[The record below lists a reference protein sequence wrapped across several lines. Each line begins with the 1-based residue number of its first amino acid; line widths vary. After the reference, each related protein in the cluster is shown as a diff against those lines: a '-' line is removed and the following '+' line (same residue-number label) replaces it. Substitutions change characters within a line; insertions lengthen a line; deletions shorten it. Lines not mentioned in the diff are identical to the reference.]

1 MATSLY
7 LNRTIEGIIREA
19 SQYFSVISVTG
30 PRQSGKST
38 LLKHLFPDVPKY
50 SLKDV
55 NVREFAEHDPIAFLH
70 QHPNGMFIDEI
81 QKVPQLLEYIQGIV
95 DDNPDCRF
103 LLTGSSNFELLHGLC
118 ESLPGRAGVYE
129 LLPMTY
135 HETASTMG
143 ELSLD
148 DFLYSGL
155 YPAICSKKN
164 KAKFFYPSYVK
175 TYLERDVRDLL
186 RIKDQ
191 MQFMKFMKLCASRVG
206 SIFNASDIGAQ
217 LGIDNKTV
225 SNWLSVLQASYL
237 VTLLPPYYENIS
249 KRLVKSPK
257 LYFND
262 PGLACFLLD
271 IESPRQ
277 LERDKMRGAIF
288 ENYVVMEVI
297 KHRYNRGLLNGVYFY
312 RDSNRNEVDILL
324 KEEGEITAIEV
335 KSSMTYHTSF
345 EDSISKL
352 SDWIKTPVTNKMIV
366 YTGDFENTTG
376 NIKILN
382 YRHLQAYLPDM
393 SSRTSPL
400 SFRA

>member
-1 MATSLY
+1 M
-7 LNRTIEGIIREA
+7 EGIIREA
-19 SQYFSVISVTG
+19 AKYFSVISVTG

-38 LLKHLFPDVPKY
+38 LLKYLFPNVPKY

-55 NVREFAEHDPIAFLH
+55 NVREFAEHDPVAFLH
-70 QHPNGMFIDEI
+70 QHPGGMFIDEV

-95 DDNPDCRF
+95 DDNPDCQF
-103 LLTGSSNFELLHGLC
+103 LLTGSSNFELLHSLS

-135 HETASTMG
+135 HETESTMG
-143 ELSLD
+143 EMSLNE
-148 DFLYSGL
+148 FLYSGL
-155 YPAICSKKN
+155 YPAICAKKN
-164 KAKFFYPSYVK
+164 KARLFYPSYVK

-186 RIKDQ
+186 KIKDQ
-191 MQFMKFMKLCASRVG
+191 MQFMKFMKLCAARVG
-206 SIFNASDIGAQ
+206 SVFNASEIAGQ
-217 LGIDNKTV
+217 LGVDGKTV
-225 SNWLSVLQASYL
+225 TSWLSVLQASYL

-297 KHRYNRGLLNGVYFY
+297 KHRYNRGLLDGVYFY
-312 RDSNRNEVDILL
+312 RDSNQNEVDILL

-335 KSSMTYHTSF
+335 KSSMTYHSSF

-352 SDWIKTPVTNKMIV
+352 AEWIKTPISNKLIV
-366 YTGDFENTTG
+366 YTGDFENTTA
-376 NIKILN
+376 NIKVLN
-382 YRHLQAYLPDM
+382 YRHLQAYLPH
-393 SSRTSPL
+393 L
-400 SFRA
+400 E

>member
-1 MATSLY
+1 MANNLY
-7 LNRTIEGIIREA
+7 LNRTMEGILREA
-19 SQYFSVISVTG
+19 AKYFSVISVTV

-38 LLKHLFPDVPKY
+38 LLKYLFPNVPKY

-55 NVREFAEHDPIAFLH
+55 NVREFAEHDPVAFLH
-70 QHPNGMFIDEI
+70 QHPGGMFIDEV

-95 DDNPDCRF
+95 DDNPDCQF
-103 LLTGSSNFELLHGLC
+103 LLTGSSNFELLHSLS

-135 HETASTMG
+135 HESESTMG
-143 ELSLD
+143 EMSLNE
-148 DFLYSGL
+148 FLYSGL
-155 YPAICSKKN
+155 YPAICAKKN
-164 KAKFFYPSYVK
+164 KARLFYPSYVK

-186 RIKDQ
+186 KIKDQ
-191 MQFMKFMKLCASRVG
+191 MQFMKFMKLCAARVG
-206 SIFNASDIGAQ
+206 SVFNASEIAGQ
-217 LGIDNKTV
+217 LGVDGKTV
-225 SNWLSVLQASYL
+225 TSWLSVLQASYL

-297 KHRYNRGLLNGVYFY
+297 KHRYNRGLLDGVYFY
-312 RDSNRNEVDILL
+312 RDSNQNEVDILL

-335 KSSMTYHTSF
+335 KSSMTYHSSF

-352 SDWIKTPVTNKMIV
+352 AEWIKTPISNKLIV
-366 YTGDFENTTG
+366 YTGDFENTTA
-376 NIKILN
+376 NIKVLN
-382 YRHLQAYLPDM
+382 YRHLQAYLPH
-393 SSRTSPL
+393 L
-400 SFRA
+400 E

>member
-1 MATSLY
+1 M
-7 LNRTIEGIIREA
+7 EGIIREA
-19 SQYFSVISVTG
+19 AKYFSVISVTG

-38 LLKHLFPDVPKY
+38 LLKYLFPNVPKY

-55 NVREFAEHDPIAFLH
+55 NVREFAEHDPVAFLH
-70 QHPNGMFIDEI
+70 QHPGGMFIDEV

-95 DDNPDCRF
+95 DDNPDCQF
-103 LLTGSSNFELLHGLC
+103 LLTGSSNFELLHNLS

-135 HETASTMG
+135 HETESTMG
-143 ELSLD
+143 EMSLNE
-148 DFLYSGL
+148 FLYSGL
-155 YPAICSKKN
+155 YPAICAKKN
-164 KAKFFYPSYVK
+164 KARLFYPSYVK

-186 RIKDQ
+186 KIKDQ
-191 MQFMKFMKLCASRVG
+191 MQFMKFMKLCAARVG
-206 SIFNASDIGAQ
+206 SVFNASEIAGQ
-217 LGIDNKTV
+217 LGVDGKTV
-225 SNWLSVLQASYL
+225 TSWLSVLQASYL

-297 KHRYNRGLLNGVYFY
+297 KHRYNRGLLDGVYFY
-312 RDSNRNEVDILL
+312 RDSNQNEVDILL

-335 KSSMTYHTSF
+335 KSSMTYHSSF

-352 SDWIKTPVTNKMIV
+352 AEWIKTPISNKLIV
-366 YTGDFENTTG
+366 YTGDFENTTAD
-376 NIKILN
+376 IKVLN
-382 YRHLQAYLPDM
+382 YRHLQAYLPH
-393 SSRTSPL
+393 L
-400 SFRA
+400 E

>member
-1 MATSLY
+1 MANNLY
-7 LNRTIEGIIREA
+7 LNRTMEGIIKEA
-19 SQYFSVISVTG
+19 SEYFSVISVTG

-55 NVREFAEHDPIAFLH
+55 NVREFAEHDPVAFLH
-70 QHPNGMFIDEI
+70 QHPGGMFIDEV

-95 DDNPDCRF
+95 DDNPDCQF
-103 LLTGSSNFELLHGLC
+103 LLTGSSNFELLHDLS
-118 ESLPGRAGVYE
+118 ESLSGRAGVYE

-135 HETASTMG
+135 HESESTMS

-148 DFLYSGL
+148 EFLYSGL
-155 YPAICSKKN
+155 YPAICAKKN
-164 KAKFFYPSYVK
+164 KARLFYPTYVK

-186 RIKDQ
+186 KIKDQ
-191 MQFMKFMKLCASRVG
+191 LQFMKFMKLCAARVG
-206 SIFNASDIGAQ
+206 SVFNASDIAAQ
-217 LGIDNKTV
+217 LGVDSKTIT
-225 SNWLSVLQASYL
+225 SWLSVLQASYL

-297 KHRYNRGLLNGVYFY
+297 KHRYNRGLLNGVYFS
-312 RDSNRNEVDILL
+312 RDSNQNEVDILL

-345 EDSISKL
+345 EDSITKL
-352 SDWIKTPVTNKMIV
+352 SECIKTPIANKIIV

-376 NIKILN
+376 NIKVLN
-382 YRHLQAYLPDM
+382 YRHLQAHLPH
-393 SSRTSPL
+393 SV
-400 SFRA
+400 

>member
-1 MATSLY
+1 MEDV
-7 LNRTIEGIIREA
+7 IKEA

-38 LLKHLFPDVPKY
+38 LLKHLFPDIPRY
-50 SLKDV
+50 SMKDV
-55 NVREFAEHDPIAFLH
+55 NVREFAEHDPVAFLH
-70 QHPNGMFIDEI
+70 QHPKGMFIDEV

-135 HETASTMG
+135 HESESTM
-143 ELSLD
+143 SAKPLD
-148 DFLYSGL
+148 EFLYSGL
-155 YPAICSKKN
+155 YPAICAEKN
-164 KAKFFYPSYVK
+164 KARLFYPSYVK

-186 RIKDQ
+186 KIKDQ
-191 MQFMKFMKLCASRVG
+191 MQFMKFMKLCAARVG
-206 SIFNASDIGAQ
+206 SIFNASELAGQIGV
-217 LGIDNKTV
+217 DSKTIT
-225 SNWLSVLQASYL
+225 NWLSVLQASYL

-262 PGLACFLLD
+262 PGLACYLLD

-277 LERDKMRGAIF
+277 LARDKMRGAIF

-312 RDSNRNEVDILL
+312 RDSNQNEVDILL

-345 EDSISKL
+345 EADISHL
-352 SDWIKTPVTNKMIV
+352 SDWIKTPVVKKMVV
-366 YTGDFENTTG
+366 YTGDFENTTSD
-376 NIKILN
+376 IKILN
-382 YRHLQAYLPDM
+382 YRHLQHHLP
-393 SSRTSPL
+393 SPL
-400 SFRA
+400 Q

>member
-1 MATSLY
+1 MAIHLY
-7 LNRTIEGIIREA
+7 LNRTIEGIIKEA

-38 LLKHLFPDVPKY
+38 LLKYLFPDVPRY

-70 QHPNGMFIDEI
+70 QHPGGMFIDEV

-103 LLTGSSNFELLHGLC
+103 LLTGSSNFELLRGLC
-118 ESLPGRAGVYE
+118 ESLPGRAGIYE

-135 HETASTMG
+135 QESQSTMSD
-143 ELSLD
+143 LSTD
-148 DFLYSGL
+148 EFLYSGL
-155 YPAICSKKN
+155 YPAICAKKN
-164 KAKFFYPSYVK
+164 KARLFYPSYVK

-186 RIKDQ
+186 KIKDQ
-191 MQFMKFMKLCASRVG
+191 MQFMKFIKLCAARVS
-206 SIFNASDIGAQ
+206 SIFNASEIAGQ

-225 SNWLSVLQASYL
+225 SHWLSVLQASYL
-237 VTLLPPYYENIS
+237 VTLLPPYYENIP

-312 RDSNRNEVDILL
+312 RDSNQNEVDILL
-324 KEEGEITAIEV
+324 KEEDEITAIEV

-345 EDSISKL
+345 ENTLSKL
-352 SDWIKTPVTNKMIV
+352 PGWIKTPVTNKMVV
-366 YTGDFENTTG
+366 YTGDFENAVSD
-376 NIKILN
+376 IKVIN
-382 YRHLQAYLPDM
+382 YKHLHENLPQ
-393 SSRTSPL
+393 L
-400 SFRA
+400 L

>member
-1 MATSLY
+1 MANNLY
-7 LNRTIEGIIREA
+7 LNRTMEGIIREA
-19 SQYFSVISVTG
+19 AKYFSVISVTG

-38 LLKHLFPDVPKY
+38 LLKYLFPNVPKY

-55 NVREFAEHDPIAFLH
+55 NVREFAEHDPVAFLH
-70 QHPNGMFIDEI
+70 QHPSGMFIDEV

-95 DDNPDCRF
+95 DDNPDCQF
-103 LLTGSSNFELLHGLC
+103 LLTGSSNFELLHSLS

-135 HETASTMG
+135 HESESTMG
-143 ELSLD
+143 EMSLNE
-148 DFLYSGL
+148 FLYSGL
-155 YPAICSKKN
+155 YPAICAKKN
-164 KAKFFYPSYVK
+164 KARLFYPSYVK

-186 RIKDQ
+186 KIKDQ
-191 MQFMKFMKLCASRVG
+191 MQFMKFMKLCAARVG
-206 SIFNASDIGAQ
+206 SVFNASEIAGQ
-217 LGIDNKTV
+217 LGVDGKTV
-225 SNWLSVLQASYL
+225 TSWLSVLQASYL

-297 KHRYNRGLLNGVYFY
+297 KHRYNRGLLDGVYFY
-312 RDSNRNEVDILL
+312 RDSNQNEVDILL

-335 KSSMTYHTSF
+335 KSSMTYHSSF

-352 SDWIKTPVTNKMIV
+352 AEWIKTPISNKLIV
-366 YTGDFENTTG
+366 YTGDFENTTAD
-376 NIKILN
+376 IKVLN
-382 YRHLQAYLPDM
+382 YRHLQAYLPH
-393 SSRTSPL
+393 L
-400 SFRA
+400 E